1 MEKTKSIRNLEE
13 RMEGLEPGSLRH
25 RVLSSAKDFKSS
37 WIELGQVLFIVYKE
51 KKFKDWGYLTFEA
64 YCQKE
69 VGIRQATGLKLLRSY
84 SFLEHEEPVYLKKLS
99 QNDPAPSQ
107 IPSYESVNSLRLVK
121 TSERIPEKDYEKLR
135 EDVLDHAGEE
145 TQVKKKVRYL
155 LQTYPARRLEDGE
168 SLIKRKE
175 TAVKRILTQLR
186 AAKTELGELKFPTA
200 VLKEMDALIARL
212 EDYQS

>member
-1 MEKTKSIRNLEE
+1 MEKTKSIRVLEE

-37 WIELGQVLFIVYKE
+37 WIELGQVLFTVYKE

-69 VGIRQATGLKLLRSY
+69 VGVRQATGLKLLRSY

-99 QNDPAPSQ
+99 QGDSEPSR

-121 TSERIPEKDYEKLR
+121 ANERVPEKDYEKLR
-135 EDVLDHAGEE
+135 EDVLDKAGEE

-155 LQTYPARRLEDGE
+155 LQTYPGKRSENGEDPV
-168 SLIKRKE
+168 KRKE
-175 TAVKRILTQLR
+175 TAVKKILTQLR
-186 AAKTELGELKFPTA
+186 SAKSELSELKFPTA
-200 VLKEMDALIARL
+200 VLKDVDALIERL